1 MKVPKELI
9 KLMLMIGEYRSE
21 PQLNL
26 LALQVDMSINRLLP
40 VLNCCEI
47 LLRPH
52 VQNNEGIKG
61 LRSAQLK
68 VCYQLAS

>member
-1 MKVPKELI
+1 MKVLKELMQF
-9 KLMLMIGEYRSE
+9 MLMIGEYCSE
-21 PQLNL
+21 QQQNL

-68 VCYQLAS
+68 VGYQLAS